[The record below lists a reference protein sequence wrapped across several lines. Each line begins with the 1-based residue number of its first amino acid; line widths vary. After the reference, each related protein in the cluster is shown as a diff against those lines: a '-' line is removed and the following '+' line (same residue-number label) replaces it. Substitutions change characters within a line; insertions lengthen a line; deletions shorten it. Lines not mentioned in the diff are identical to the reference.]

1 MTMQIF
7 TGDAERFRSQQAA
20 IRSATIRDADLAAH
34 SPTTV
39 KRWLIVGAG
48 GFGREVYSWTL
59 GQLHATDPN
68 HPVGFLDDDAT
79 ALDGFPELKKGWV
92 GRVSDYEPQPGDR
105 LLMAIGDP
113 SAKLAVAEQLTARGA
128 KFASYIHPTAVLA
141 SDVQVGTGV
150 MICPSVVI
158 CCNVRLGDFVLM
170 NVGALAG
177 HDSTIGDGGT
187 LSPHADVAGQVVLER
202 GVFLGCHAV
211 ILPKIHV
218 GEFSRI
224 GAGSVVISQVKPRA
238 TMMGVPAQRI
248 NWLQNDDQKDVDDEQ
263 LRAG

>member
-1 MTMQIF
+1 MTKQIF
-7 TGDAERFRSQQAA
+7 TGDVERFRGQQAA
-20 IRSATIRDADLAAH
+20 IRSSTILGSGVAVDSL
-34 SPTTV
+34 TTV
-39 KRWLIVGAG
+39 ERWLIVGAG

-59 GQLHATDPN
+59 GQLHAAGAN
-68 HPVGFLDDDAT
+68 QRVGFLDDDAT
-79 ALDGFPELKKGWV
+79 VLDRFPELKRLWV
-92 GRVSDYEPQPGDR
+92 GRIADYEPQSGDR

-113 SAKLAVAEQLTARGA
+113 LAKLAVAEQLTARGA
-128 KFASYIHPTAVLA
+128 RFASYIHPTAVLA
-141 SDVQVGTGV
+141 SDVHVGTGSI
-150 MICPSVVI
+150 ICPSVVI

-170 NVGALAG
+170 NVGSLAG
-177 HDSTIGDGGT
+177 HDSTIGDGCT

-224 GAGSVVISQVKPRA
+224 GAGSVIISQVKPHV
-238 TMMGVPAQRI
+238 TMMGVPAKRI
-248 NWLQNDDQKDVDDEQ
+248 NWLQKDDDEQ